1 MEEKEKETLQ
11 EEIKLLRYR
20 ISADQKYYEI
30 KGKHLIN
37 TFDEFIGSYDEDE
50 LDMLSTFVNNALEDR
65 DVYISFLLSITMQT
79 LKKVLKE
86 KENEIRNIK

>member
-20 ISADQKYYEI
+20 ISTDQKYYEI
-30 KGKHLIN
+30 KGKYLIN

-50 LDMLSTFVNNALEDR
+50 LDMLSTFVNDVLEDR
-65 DVYISFLLSITMQT
+65 DVYISFLLSITMHT